1 MRFTY
6 HGHATFSLFTD
17 AGVRLLFDP
26 YFDNNPKFEG
36 TRKDVGSVD
45 WVLAS
50 HGHFDHFEDAI
61 PVLKSTGATFIGTV
75 ELVSFA
81 KTQGVEKIHGMN
93 IGGAHEFP
101 FGRVKLTPAL
111 HGGQV
116 EGDESG
122 RFTTAPCGFL
132 LEIDGRRIYYSGDT
146 ALITD
151 MQLLRGKVDVAILP
165 IGDNFTMGPDDA
177 LRAVKLLG
185 PKKVL
190 PIHYDTWPLIAQDAR
205 AWADRV
211 RGETDAEAIVLRPG
225 EWLDL

>member
-1 MRFTY
+1 MRFDY
-6 HGHATFSLFTD
+6 HGHATFSIHTD

-36 TRKDVGSVD
+36 TKDDVGHVD
-45 WVLAS
+45 FVLAS

-61 PVLKSTGATFIGTV
+61 PVCRATSATLIGTV
-75 ELVSFA
+75 EIVSFA
-81 KTQGVEKIHGMN
+81 QTQGVENGHGMN
-93 IGGAHEFP
+93 IGGAHDFP

-122 RFTTAPCGFL
+122 RFTTAPAGFL
-132 LEIDGRRIYYSGDT
+132 MHIDGRRIYYSGDT

-151 MQLLRGKVDVAILP
+151 MQLLRGRVDVAILP

-177 LRAVKLLG
+177 AIAVDFIR
-185 PKKVL
+185 PKQVI
-190 PIHYDTWPLIAQDAR
+190 PVHYNTWPLIAQDPQAFAAKVGR
-205 AWADRV
+205 NADV
-211 RGETDAEAIVLRPG
+211 VVVEPG
-225 EWLDL
+225 RSWDF

>member
-1 MRFTY
+1 MRFDY
-6 HGHATFSLFTD
+6 HGHATFSLYTD
-17 AGVRLLFDP
+17 TGQRLLFDP
-26 YFDNNPKFEG
+26 YFDNNPGFEG
-36 TRKDVGSVD
+36 TTADVGSVD

-61 PVLKSTGATFIGTV
+61 AVLKATGATLIATV

-81 KTQGVEKIHGMN
+81 KSQGVEKIHGMN
-93 IGGAHEFP
+93 IGGAHGFP

-111 HGGQV
+111 HGGMV

-122 RFTTAPCGFL
+122 RFTTPPAGFL

-151 MQLLRGKVDVAILP
+151 MQLLRGRVDLAILP

-177 LRAVKLLG
+177 AVAVDFVR
-185 PKKVL
+185 PKQVI
-190 PIHYDTWPLIAQDAR
+190 PVHYNTWPLIAQDPQEFAR
-205 AWADRV
+205 KVGRL
-211 RGETDAEAIVLRPG
+211 AEVVVVEPG
-225 EWLDL
+225 TSWEF

>member
-6 HGHATFSLFTD
+6 HGHATFSLYTD

-26 YFDNNPKFEG
+26 YFDNNPKFDG
-36 TRKDVGSVD
+36 THGDVGAVD
-45 WVLAS
+45 FVLAS
-50 HGHFDHFEDAI
+50 HGHFDHFEDAV
-61 PVLKSTGATFIGTV
+61 PVLKATGATFIATV

-93 IGGAHEFP
+93 IGGAHDFP

-122 RFTTAPCGFL
+122 RFTTAPAGFL

-146 ALITD
+146 SLITD
-151 MQLLRGKVDVAILP
+151 MQLLRGNVDVAILP

-177 LRAVKLLG
+177 ARAVDFIR
-185 PKKVL
+185 PKQVI
-190 PIHYDTWPLIAQDAR
+190 PVHYNTWPLIAQDPHEFAKK
-205 AWADRV
+205 V
-211 RGETDAEAIVLRPG
+211 GKTAEVVVVEPG
-225 EWLDL
+225 SSWEF

>member
-1 MRFTY
+1 MRFDY
-6 HGHATFSLFTD
+6 HGHATFSLYTD
-17 AGVRLLFDP
+17 SGQRLLFDP
-26 YFDNNPKFEG
+26 YFGNNPKFDG
-36 TRKDVGSVD
+36 TYEDVGHVD
-45 WVLAS
+45 FVLTS

-61 PVLKSTGATFIGTV
+61 PVLKSTGATLIATV
-75 ELVSFA
+75 EIVSFA

-122 RFTTAPCGFL
+122 KFTTAPCGFL
-132 LEIDGRRIYYSGDT
+132 LNVDGRRVYYSGDT

-177 LRAVKLLG
+177 AMAVDFIR
-185 PKKVL
+185 PKHVI
-190 PIHYDTWPLIAQDAR
+190 PVHYNTWPLIAQDPKEFAKK
-205 AWADRV
+205 V
-211 RGETDAEAIVLRPG
+211 GKNAEVVVVQPG
-225 EWLDL
+225 SSWEF

>member
-1 MRFTY
+1 MRLDY
-6 HGHATFSLFTD
+6 HGHATFSLYTD
-17 AGVRLLFDP
+17 GGTRLLFDP
-26 YFDNNPKFEG
+26 YFGNNPKFEG
-36 TRKDVGSVD
+36 TYEDVGGVD
-45 WVLAS
+45 FVLAS

-61 PVLKSTGATFIGTV
+61 PVLKKTGATLIGTV
-75 ELVSFA
+75 EIVSFA
-81 KTQGVEKIHGMN
+81 KTQGVDKIHGMN
-93 IGGAHEFP
+93 IGGAHDFP

-132 LEIDGRRIYYSGDT
+132 LHIDGRRIYYSGDT

-177 LRAVKLLG
+177 AMAVDFIR
-185 PKKVL
+185 PKHVI
-190 PIHYDTWPLIAQDAR
+190 PVHYNTWPLIAQDPTAF
-205 AWADRV
+205 AAKV
-211 RGETDAEAIVLRPG
+211 GKTAEVVVVEPG
-225 EWLDL
+225 GSWSF